1 MGTALPPAS
10 KGKQGFASW
19 KPSVHCTSASCYK
32 GLRRWIHGWI
42 NCLLHKCEDRSSDF
56 QNSGMPGTI
65 THVCTPIASTMR
77 RETGVGES
85 CPRKLSSLMFATINK
100 TINREEH
107 KDLYWRL
114 LSDLYMCAMEW
125 AYTPSHE
132 HIHSTCT
139 SHVHI

>member
-1 MGTALPPAS
+1 MGTALPPVS
-10 KGKQGFASW
+10 KGKQEFASW

-42 NCLLHKCEDRSSDF
+42 NRLLRKCEDRSSDS
-56 QNSGMPGTI
+56 QNSGTPGTI
-65 THVCTPIASTMR
+65 THVCNPITSTMSW
-77 RETGVGES
+77 EAGVGES
-85 CPRKLSSLMFATINK
+85 CPRKLSSL
-100 TINREEH
+100 REEH
-107 KDLYWRL
+107 KDLYWRF
-114 LSDLYMCAMEW
+114 LSDLYTSAMEC